1 MSKQTKIIVAVL
13 IILIPAVIV
22 LAIINRENVSERIAL
37 QESGTFLVTA
47 FDYTHVVSLDDLIAI
62 GVTNISSHPRGVE
75 RNFTGVPVMTIF
87 EFLGIDLTQAEGR
100 RALVFTSLDGFA
112 TSITLNEA
120 MDTSNAFVAFE
131 ENGEPLG
138 TRAEGGLGPFMIVMA
153 LDSFPNRWARY
164 LMEIT
169 LI

>member
-1 MSKQTKIIVAVL
+1 MSKEAKIIALVL

-22 LAIINRENVSERIAL
+22 LAIMNRGNITERIAL
-37 QESGTFLVTA
+37 QESGTFLVSA
-47 FDYTHVVSLDDLIAI
+47 FDYTHVVSLDDLLNL
-62 GVTNISSHPRGVE
+62 GVMNISAHPRGVE
-75 RNFTGVPVMTIF
+75 RNFTAVPVMTIL
-87 EFLGIDLTQAEGR
+87 EHLSIDPTEGR
-100 RALVFTSLDGFA
+100 ALIFTSLDGFA
-112 TSITLNEA
+112 TSITINEA
-120 MDTSNAFVAFE
+120 MDKTNAFVVFE

-169 LI
+169 LS